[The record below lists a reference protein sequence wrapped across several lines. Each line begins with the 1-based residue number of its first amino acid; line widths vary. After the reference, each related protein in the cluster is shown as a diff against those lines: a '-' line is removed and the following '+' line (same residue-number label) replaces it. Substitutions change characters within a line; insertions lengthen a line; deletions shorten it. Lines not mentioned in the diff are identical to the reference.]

1 MQRSSTSKARDSSRE
16 NIGSGRSSPEH
27 PVLAVD
33 RGVGSGS
40 PSEILLTGQ
49 NFVLELLAKG
59 AALESVLAELVRTME
74 RCSPGMLCS
83 VLLYDPM
90 TKCLRHG
97 AAPSLAAG
105 YNQAIDGI
113 SIGPAVGSCGTAV
126 YHCKRVIVEDIA
138 NDPLWVNFRA
148 IALEYNYR
156 ACWSQ
161 PVLSSTG
168 HVLGTFAM
176 YYDSPRGPTEEEI
189 ELIERAAYLAGI
201 AIERTRSDD
210 AVRENEERFRQLA
223 ETVRL
228 IPWEANPDTFQ
239 FTYVGPQAVEILGY
253 PVEAWYREGFWVNH
267 LHTADREWALNF
279 CRDHSKTDNDHDFEY
294 RMLAADGHTVWL
306 HDVVRVMRRDN
317 QNVLRGFMIDVS
329 DRKRAEESL
338 RQTDRLASL
347 GTLAA
352 GVAHEIN
359 NPLGAI
365 LLASQRALSIKD
377 KPNKEA
383 RLEELLTLIRD
394 DAERCGRIV
403 TGVLKFSRQGLHD
416 RTPTS
421 INDVITT
428 AVDLIRIYAQE
439 RKANVSVELSSKVT
453 PISMNPV
460 EMEQVFVNLIRN
472 AIEAESEG
480 VSVTIRTRRAGD
492 LILVSVRDNGR
503 GITSE
508 QKAHL
513 FDPFFTTRQHDGGTG
528 LGLSIVHG
536 IVAMHGGSIEVKSK
550 PDQGTT
556 VHVRLP
562 V

>member
-1 MQRSSTSKARDSSRE
+1 MQRRLASKARGSSLE
-16 NIGSGRSSPEH
+16 DIGSGRASPIQH
-27 PVLAVD
+27 VWVAD
-33 RGVGSGS
+33 RNGGSDS
-40 PSEILLTGQ
+40 RTEILLAGQ
-49 NFVLELLAKG
+49 SFVLELLAKG
-59 AALESVLAELVRTME
+59 AGLDTVLTELVRTIE

-83 VLLYDPM
+83 VLLYDSS

-97 AAPSLAAG
+97 AAPSLPAEYNAAV
-105 YNQAIDGI
+105 DGI
-113 SIGPAVGSCGTAV
+113 SIGPAAGSCGTAA
-126 YHCKRVIVEDIA
+126 YNRKRVVVEDIA
-138 NDPLWVNFRA
+138 NDFLWVDFRT
-148 IALEYNYR
+148 IALKCNLK

-161 PVLSSTG
+161 PVLSSAG
-168 HVLGTFAM
+168 NVLGTFAM
-176 YYDSPRGPTEEEI
+176 YYDSSRGPTEEEI

-210 AVRENEERFRQLA
+210 TVRENEERFRQLA

-228 IPWEANPDTFQ
+228 IPWEADPETFR

-253 PVEAWYREGFWVNH
+253 PVEAWYQEGFWVNR
-267 LHTADREWALNF
+267 LHAADREWAVNF
-279 CRDHSKTDNDHDFEY
+279 CREQSKTDNHHEFEY
-294 RMLAADGHTVWL
+294 RMVAADGRTVWL
-306 HDVVRVMRRDN
+306 HDVVRVTRRDD

-338 RQTDRLASL
+338 RQADRLASL

-359 NPLGAI
+359 NPLGAN
-365 LLASQRALSIKD
+365 LLASQGALSIKD
-377 KPNKEA
+377 KQKDKA

-403 TGVLKFSRQGLHD
+403 SGVLKFSRQGSND
-416 RTPTS
+416 RAPTN
-421 INDVITT
+421 INDVVTT
-428 AVDLIRIYAQE
+428 AVDLTRMYAQE
-439 RKANVSVELSSKVT
+439 RKADVSVELSSKVT
-453 PISMNPV
+453 PIAMNII
-460 EMEQVFVNLIRN
+460 EMEQVLVNLIRN
-472 AIEAESEG
+472 AIEADSKG
-480 VSVTIRTRRAGD
+480 VSVSIRTRRSGD
-492 LILVSVRDNGR
+492 SILVSVRDDGR

-508 QKAHL
+508 QQAHL
-513 FDPFFTTRQHDGGTG
+513 FDPFFTTRQREGGTG